1 MEVGMKSFLYFLLA
15 TIAISTSVFAGT
27 RDPSVDDKH
36 YLDYGTKFN
45 FVGKLCGV
53 YEDQTAF
60 CASAVVIREKV
71 ILTAAHVVQKYKSA
85 KLIVNDNE
93 YKINRFIWPKEYN
106 ENKFGR
112 SDIAIGYADE
122 EVKLDF
128 YPDLYDK
135 NDELNKLCCISGYG
149 ITGTFVSGSNL
160 ADMKKRAGSN
170 IIEDI
175 QEELLII
182 KASRPN
188 DRKKTSLE
196 FIIAS
201 GDSGGGLF
209 IDGKLAGI
217 NSCITGKDSRA
228 MKSNYETESCHT
240 RVSVYRD
247 WILSNIDK

>member
-1 MEVGMKSFLYFLLA
+1 MEVIMKSFLYFLLA
-15 TIAISTSVFAGT
+15 TIAISASVFAGT
-27 RDPSVDDKH
+27 RDPGVSDKH
-36 YLDYGTKFN
+36 YLDYGTKFT

-85 KLIVNDNE
+85 KLIINNNE

-112 SDIAIGYADE
+112 NDIAIGYSDE
-122 EVKLDF
+122 KVKLDS
-128 YPDLYDK
+128 YPELYDK
-135 NDELNKLCCISGYG
+135 NDELNKSCCISGYG
-149 ITGTFVSGSNL
+149 ITGTFISGANIV
-160 ADMKKRAGSN
+160 DMRRRAGSN
-170 IIEDI
+170 VIEDI

-182 KASRPN
+182 KASKPN
-188 DRKKTSLE
+188 DRNKTPLE

-209 IDGKLAGI
+209 IDSKLAGI
-217 NSCITGKDSRA
+217 NSCITGKDSNA

-240 RVSVYRD
+240 RVSVHRE
-247 WILSNIDK
+247 WILSNIDR